1 MSVEKAIVNILEG
14 NLDEMRKNFSVSL
27 SEKAIMKLDEKKV
40 DIGQKYFGQVFESS
54 PAAEGRKAAK
64 EDDESREKHMKKYGK
79 VPARLTGEL
88 ADKFVARQK
97 KKLDEVLNNP
107 KKKAAYLKAANADR
121 DLAISDREHYKKN
134 LTDPDKA
141 WTKGIPHKDSQYKM
155 AVDRNKRAMKR
166 KKGIERAEKKG

>member
-40 DIGQKYFGQVFESS
+40 DIGQKYFGQ
-54 PAAEGRKAAK
+54 A
-64 EDDESREKHMKKYGK
+64 
-79 VPARLTGEL
+79 
-88 ADKFVARQK
+88 
-97 KKLDEVLNNP
+97 KKLDEVLNN
-107 KKKAAYLKAANADR
+107 KEKRAAYLKAANADR

>member
-14 NLDEMRKNFSVSL
+14 NLDEMRQNFSVSL
-27 SEKAIMKLDEKKV
+27 SEKASMRLDEKKV
-40 DIGQKYFGQVFESS
+40 EIGQKYFG
-54 PAAEGRKAAK
+54 
-64 EDDESREKHMKKYGK
+64 
-79 VPARLTGEL
+79 
-88 ADKFVARQK
+88 QK
-97 KKLDEVLNNP
+97 KKLDEVLNDP